1 MASISSPW
9 VHVVEKP
16 ASMAEPTQKDMA
28 FNDSLIQV
36 MLSENLIP
44 SEEES
49 VARVKALGKLN
60 ELVAAFV
67 KTAFER
73 AGHGDLYN
81 DVTSFRLR
89 TFGSYRLD
97 VHLPGADM
105 DTVILV
111 PKIVCRKDMFS
122 ILYPSMLARDDIKNV
137 IKVEEARVPVIKF
150 EMDGFEFDLAMAVF
164 KSLNTLPE
172 EFDVTH
178 DMHLKH
184 VAGDMQSITS
194 LNGVRVT
201 DTIRNLVPTMETLKY
216 CIRAL
221 KLWAKRRGVY
231 KNVLGFLGGIS
242 IEIMAARIGQMY
254 PKALPSKL
262 VYFFFLVYSQWK
274 WPQPVGLTP
283 INMSSCDLNL
293 PVWGM
298 GQTESMDRRHVMP
311 IITPVYPAQNAT
323 ANVSKSTLKVMTDE
337 FERGRDICKRI
348 FEGNSQWKEL
358 FEENEVLYKYTN
370 FLQVKAVAPCQV
382 PVSEGSSETRASR
395 EYYDMWKGYCEANLR
410 GVVPHLERYPDAY
423 CTLVHPFQRNFSKP
437 RTSDDAPYEH
447 LWYLGL
453 KFDTTKLND
462 EKKKPRVGEPIKA
475 FKARIMAWKNRKEG
489 MDLKI
494 TTVNKRK
501 QLPDFVLHPQDD
513 DLLVE
518 KEGSIEAQLQTAQT
532 TELDEDANATEL
544 APVKK
549 EGDAD
554 EKEGDA
560 AGIGAGAEG
569 GDTQPAHGTPKGGEG
584 AGVKRGGEKGSDREA
599 KRVKVKDG
607 TVEGGSVAV
616 HVKIEVATGAAR
628 DAAVATAAAAAA
640 VDTAKGMAKEADNAR
655 SVTAELMAGL
665 RKKAKTSD
673 ADPLPGVTPAKKE
686 VFVLEA
692 GEELRLEV
700 DHRVVTVSLET
711 GLAEIFGAEIPR
723 GEPIKLVKT
732 KLAIYSW
739 RGATISV
746 CGEPKAVYKS
756 EMKEMKAY
764 ANLHGYLQQR
774 REGLRAKGAARVRGP
789 RVMIVGPGDTG
800 KTSLARVL
808 LNYAVRE
815 GERPMLV
822 DLDVSKTRHTLIAG
836 SLGACAVTD
845 MLSSSNALVESRAA
859 LAYHYGFRDS
869 EHSPDLFK
877 SLVQDLATRLEE
889 REESGRDPLGASS
902 GCIIDCFPYKPASKD
917 CYSLI
922 TFAARALKAEV
933 ILVMDMDKLTADL
946 QKDFSDD
953 SVKVLKLAKCGGVVA
968 HDKSFQLSLEKEVV
982 QDYFYGTERDLCPR
996 KKFFSFDEVSIYKT
1010 APAPVAPVDALSIG
1024 MQRPDKHT
1032 EVRKVVPDAS
1042 LENRI
1047 LAVAGRTPKD
1057 PSELISMNI
1066 AGFVHVQKV
1075 DVASGKLELLAP
1087 NGLPMPSLVLL
1098 QGDIEYIE

>member
-1 MASISSPW
+1 
-9 VHVVEKP
+9 
-16 ASMAEPTQKDMA
+16 
-28 FNDSLIQV
+28 
-36 MLSENLIP
+36 
-44 SEEES
+44 
-49 VARVKALGKLN
+49 VKALGKLN

-73 AGHGDLYN
+73 AGHGHLYN

-111 PKIVCRKDMFS
+111 PKVVSRKDMFS

-164 KSLNTLPE
+164 KSLPILPE

-323 ANVSKSTLKVMTDE
+323 ANVSKSTLKVMMEE

-358 FEENEVLYKYTN
+358 FEENEVLNRYTN
-370 FLQVKAVAPCQV
+370 FLQVNAVAPCKV

-410 GVVPHLERYPDAY
+410 GVVPFLERYPDAY

-453 KFDTTKLND
+453 KFDTTKLKD
-462 EKKKPRVGEPIKA
+462 EKKNPRVVEPIKA

-494 TTVNKRK
+494 TTVKRK

-513 DLLVE
+513 DVLVE
-518 KEGSIEAQLQTAQT
+518 KEGSIDAQLQTAQT

-560 AGIGAGAEG
+560 AGSGAGAEG
-569 GDTQPAHGTPKGGEG
+569 SDAQPVHGTPARGEG
-584 AGVKRGGEKGSDREA
+584 AGVKRGGEEGSDREA
-599 KRVKVKDG
+599 KRGKVKDA
-607 TVEGGSVAV
+607 TVEGASVDV
-616 HVKIEVATGAAR
+616 HVKIEVATEAGR
-628 DAAVATAAAAAA
+628 DAAAATAAAAAA
-640 VDTAKGMAKEADNAR
+640 AAADTAKGMAKEADNAR

-665 RKKAKTSD
+665 RKKAKPSH
-673 ADPLPGVTPAKKE
+673 ADPLPGVSPAKKE

-700 DHRVVTVSLET
+700 DQRVVTVSLET

-723 GEPIKLVKT
+723 SEPIRLVKT

-746 CGEPKAVYKS
+746 CGETKAVYKS

-789 RVMIVGPGDTG
+789 RVMIVGPVDTG

-845 MLSSSNALVESRAA
+845 MLSSSNALVESRAT

-902 GCIIDCFPYKPASKD
+902 GCIIDCFPYKSASKD

-953 SVKVLKLAKCGGVVA
+953 ASVKVLKLAKCGGVVA

-996 KKFFSFDEVSIYKT
+996 KKFFSFDELSIYKT

-1075 DVASGKLELLAP
+1075 DVASGKIELLAP

>member
-44 SEEES
+44 SEKES
-49 VARVKALGKLN
+49 EARVKALGKLN

-73 AGHGDLYN
+73 AGHGNLYN

-111 PKIVCRKDMFS
+111 PKVVSRKDMFS

-164 KSLNTLPE
+164 KSLPILPE

-184 VAGDMQSITS
+184 VAGDDKQSITS

-293 PVWGM
+293 QVWGM
-298 GQTESMDRRHVMP
+298 DQMDRRHVMP

-323 ANVSKSTLKVMTDE
+323 ANVSKSALKVMTDE

-358 FEENEVLYKYTN
+358 FEENEVLNRYTN
-370 FLQVKAVAPCQV
+370 FLQVNAVAPCKV

-410 GVVPHLERYPDAY
+410 GVVPFLERYPDAY

-453 KFDTTKLND
+453 KFDTTKLKD
-462 EKKKPRVGEPIKA
+462 EKKNPRVVEPIKA

-494 TTVNKRK
+494 TTVKRK

-513 DLLVE
+513 DVLVE
-518 KEGSIEAQLQTAQT
+518 KEGSIDAQLQTAQT

-569 GDTQPAHGTPKGGEG
+569 GDTQPAHGTPARGEG
-584 AGVKRGGEKGSDREA
+584 AGVKRGGEEGSDREA
-599 KRVKVKDG
+599 KRGKVKDA
-607 TVEGGSVAV
+607 TVESASVDV
-616 HVKIEVATGAAR
+616 HVKIEVATEAGR
-628 DAAVATAAAAAA
+628 DAAAATAAAAAA
-640 VDTAKGMAKEADNAR
+640 AAADTA
-655 SVTAELMAGL
+655 
-665 RKKAKTSD
+665 
-673 ADPLPGVTPAKKE
+673 
-686 VFVLEA
+686 
-692 GEELRLEV
+692 
-700 DHRVVTVSLET
+700 
-711 GLAEIFGAEIPR
+711 
-723 GEPIKLVKT
+723 
-732 KLAIYSW
+732 
-739 RGATISV
+739 
-746 CGEPKAVYKS
+746 
-756 EMKEMKAY
+756 
-764 ANLHGYLQQR
+764 
-774 REGLRAKGAARVRGP
+774 AARVSSCP
-789 RVMIVGPGDTG
+789 
-800 KTSLARVL
+800 TSTACHHATARE
-808 LNYAVRE
+808 NPAV
-815 GERPMLV
+815 P
-822 DLDVSKTRHTLIAG
+822 
-836 SLGACAVTD
+836 
-845 MLSSSNALVESRAA
+845 
-859 LAYHYGFRDS
+859 
-869 EHSPDLFK
+869 
-877 SLVQDLATRLEE
+877 
-889 REESGRDPLGASS
+889 
-902 GCIIDCFPYKPASKD
+902 
-917 CYSLI
+917 
-922 TFAARALKAEV
+922 
-933 ILVMDMDKLTADL
+933 
-946 QKDFSDD
+946 
-953 SVKVLKLAKCGGVVA
+953 
-968 HDKSFQLSLEKEVV
+968 
-982 QDYFYGTERDLCPR
+982 
-996 KKFFSFDEVSIYKT
+996 
-1010 APAPVAPVDALSIG
+1010 
-1024 MQRPDKHT
+1024 
-1032 EVRKVVPDAS
+1032 
-1042 LENRI
+1042 
-1047 LAVAGRTPKD
+1047 
-1057 PSELISMNI
+1057 
-1066 AGFVHVQKV
+1066 VHV
-1075 DVASGKLELLAP
+1075 
-1087 NGLPMPSLVLL
+1087 
-1098 QGDIEYIE
+1098 